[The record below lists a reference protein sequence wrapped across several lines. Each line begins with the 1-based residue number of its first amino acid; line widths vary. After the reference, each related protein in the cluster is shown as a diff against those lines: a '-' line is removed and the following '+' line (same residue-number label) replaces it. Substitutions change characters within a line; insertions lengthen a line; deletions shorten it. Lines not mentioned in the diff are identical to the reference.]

1 MGRKDSEVRLLV
13 YSNTKAWPVSA
24 YAVIAGLT
32 LCFAIGLHL
41 VCSQAGESYRAVGFN
56 DGQIDQGERIVQSI
70 RNLVRVGGCDE
81 YKRRELTAFV
91 SVKTTSMYAVA
102 SDDGSLRFCEW
113 N

>member
-70 RNLVRVGGCDE
+70 RHLVRVGGL
-81 YKRRELTAFV
+81 RRVQATRTDGIRF
-91 SVKTTSMYAVA
+91 SQ
-102 SDDGSLRFCEW
+102 DDLDVRGGQR
-113 N
+113 